1 MLKTNLVMKNLEVKF
16 NKSISIESEKVS
28 LDNKKQVVFIG
39 RSNVGKSSLMN
50 AIFKSKDLVKT
61 SSMPGKTKTANLFRV
76 DNKYDFVD
84 LPGYGFAKLG
94 QEQKVKLDALISWYI
109 EEFRYDIKKIVIV
122 LDSKIGPTQSDIDM
136 FNYLQELQIPL
147 IFVLNKID
155 KLSNNEINKS
165 LLHTKDLFF
174 GQEIIGTSAKN
185 NINIDELR
193 KILIEILKQK

>member
-28 LDNKKQVVFIG
+28 LDNKKQVVFIW
-39 RSNVGKSSLMN
+39 RSNVWKSSLMN

-61 SSMPGKTKTANLFRV
+61 SSMPWKTKTANLFRV

-84 LPGYGFAKLG
+84 LPGYWFAKLW
-94 QEQKVKLDALISWYI
+94 QEQKAKLDALISWYI
-109 EEFRYDIKKIVIV
+109 EEFSYDIKKIVIV
-122 LDSKIGPTQSDIDM
+122 LDSKIWPTQSDIDM

-165 LLHTKDLFF
+165 LLHTRELFF
-174 GQEIIGTSAKN
+174 WQEIIWTSAKN

>member
-28 LDNKKQVVFIG
+28 LDNKKQVVFIW
-39 RSNVGKSSLMN
+39 RSNVWKSSLMN

-61 SSMPGKTKTANLFRV
+61 SSMPWKTKTANLFRV

-84 LPGYGFAKLG
+84 LPGYWFAKLW

-122 LDSKIGPTQSDIDM
+122 LDSKIWPTQSDIDM

-174 GQEIIGTSAKN
+174 WQEIIWTSAKN

>member
-1 MLKTNLVMKNLEVKF
+1 MKNLEVKF

-28 LDNKKQVVFIG
+28 LDNKKQVVFIW
-39 RSNVGKSSLMN
+39 RSNVWKSSLMN

-61 SSMPGKTKTANLFRV
+61 SSMPWKTKTANLFRV

-84 LPGYGFAKLG
+84 LPGYWFAKLW
-94 QEQKVKLDALISWYI
+94 QEQKAKLDALISWYI
-109 EEFRYDIKKIVIV
+109 EEFSYDIKKIVIV
-122 LDSKIGPTQSDIDM
+122 LDSKIWPTQSDIDM

-165 LLHTKDLFF
+165 ILHTKELFF
-174 GQEIIGTSAKN
+174 WQEIIGTSAKN